1 MSIKQIIENS
11 KRLSSKERAL
21 VAHCLISSLETRQ
34 DEGVDQ
40 AWAELAEK
48 RYEELLSG
56 QVEPVTWEGIK
67 KDVKG

>member
-1 MSIKQIIENS
+1 MSIKHVIDKTKN
-11 KRLSSKERAL
+11 LSLRERAL
-21 VAHCLISSLETRQ
+21 VAHCLISSLETRH

-48 RYEELLSG
+48 RYEELVSG
-56 QVEPVTWEGIK
+56 KVEPVAWEDIK